1 MVVWLLG
8 DYESDDFFKKQQNKK
23 CSTTHWFS
31 ARISHLERTSKKLS
45 MARWVLNFGHFMF
58 QISKISWSRN
68 RSNLLKR
75 KAPWWK
81 ELWKQKDNLSSYET
95 IIRSVYKPY
104 IPYLVDAVF
113 AVARPLHNMSE
124 IHPIS
129 NLKKNSR
136 NMSPL
141 NE

>member
-1 MVVWLLG
+1 MFDRTLIFSENFTPGKDFKEIVHGSLSTELRTFCVPDFKDFLIK
-8 DYESDDFFKKQQNKK
+8 ESIN
-23 CSTTHWFS
+23 SS
-31 ARISHLERTSKKLS
+31 E
-45 MARWVLNFGHFMF
+45 
-58 QISKISWSRN
+58 
-68 RSNLLKR
+68 R

-104 IPYLVDAVF
+104 ILYLVDAVF